1 MLSGTDSAD
10 GFLSQKE
17 YLCEWG
23 KRILIGSGLLGRTP
37 MDVVAVETCLV
48 EKIVPADPAD
58 INLRKAV
65 MPQAGQVLF
74 PDLYYKTAQALRD
87 FNNEGLPVMIFANWR
102 GFSGNIRNMSVDI
115 LKFGSM
121 IGDCGSSSTP
131 PSTRR
136 R

>member
-48 EKIVPADPAD
+48 EKIVPADPVD
-58 INLRKAV
+58 VNSRKEV
-65 MPQAGQVLF
+65 SPQAG
-74 PDLYYKTAQALRD
+74 P
-87 FNNEGLPVMIFANWR
+87 
-102 GFSGNIRNMSVDI
+102 
-115 LKFGSM
+115 
-121 IGDCGSSSTP
+121 
-131 PSTRR
+131 
-136 R
+136 

>member
-48 EKIVPADPAD
+48 EKIVIFGHYLIQCYAE
-58 INLRKAV
+58 LV
-65 MPQAGQVLF
+65 CFLF
-74 PDLYYKTAQALRD
+74 
-87 FNNEGLPVMIFANWR
+87 
-102 GFSGNIRNMSVDI
+102 
-115 LKFGSM
+115 
-121 IGDCGSSSTP
+121 SSNPESYFL
-131 PSTRR
+131 
-136 R
+136 